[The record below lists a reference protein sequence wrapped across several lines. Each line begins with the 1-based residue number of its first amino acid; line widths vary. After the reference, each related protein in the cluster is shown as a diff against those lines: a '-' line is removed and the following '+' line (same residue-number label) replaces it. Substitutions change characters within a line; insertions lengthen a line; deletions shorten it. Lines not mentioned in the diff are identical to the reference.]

1 MEFSSPCKSIMLGIF
16 DKLKKFGQNLW
27 QGINTGWNAV
37 KTFAPAVLNTVSPIL
52 GPQGQRIAD
61 GIGKGIDTG
70 RRIEGGLRGGGLM
83 NTSDVRRVPSA
94 LNQSINWANVE
105 AQ

>member
-1 MEFSSPCKSIMLGIF
+1 MGFLSLCKSIMPGIF

-37 KTFAPAVLNTVSPIL
+37 KTFAPAVLNTVSPML
-52 GPQGQRIAD
+52 GPNGQRIAD
-61 GIGKGIDTG
+61 TIGKGIDMG

-83 NTSDVRRVPSA
+83 NTSAVRRAPPFI
-94 LNQSINWANVE
+94 NQPIN
-105 AQ
+105 

>member
-1 MEFSSPCKSIMLGIF
+1 MGFLSLCKSIMPGIS

-37 KTFAPAVLNTVSPIL
+37 KTFAPAVLNTVSPML

-61 GIGKGIDTG
+61 TIGKGIDMC
-70 RRIEGGLRGGGLM
+70 RRIEGTLAPRGPA
-83 NTSDVRRVPSA
+83 NVSAVRRVPPFV
-94 LNQSINWANVE
+94 NQPSDWGNVGS
-105 AQ
+105 Q